1 MSSEPVVFVISG
13 DSRVRSGL
21 LLRLRQLGCRARAC
35 QTPADLQEIASPRDP
50 GCVLLQMGRV
60 ETELAW
66 LAAQARRE
74 AHWPVIGIAA
84 EADLETAVR
93 AMKQGAFDFLL
104 ESCASATCWPP

>member
-1 MSSEPVVFVISG
+1 
-13 DSRVRSGL
+13 
-21 LLRLRQLGCRARAC
+21 
-35 QTPADLQEIASPRDP
+35 
-50 GCVLLQMGRV
+50 MGRV

-104 ESCASATCWPP
+104 EVAHRHLLAAVRRRSAGTPPSGNTSPKCNRSAAA